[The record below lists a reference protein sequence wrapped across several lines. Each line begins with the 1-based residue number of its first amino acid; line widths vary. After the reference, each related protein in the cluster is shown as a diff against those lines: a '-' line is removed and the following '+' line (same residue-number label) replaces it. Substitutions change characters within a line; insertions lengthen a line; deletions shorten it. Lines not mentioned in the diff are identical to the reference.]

1 MRSSTSSSEHTQR
14 RGLTTATWA
23 LLALIVCL
31 LIGTELATR
40 FAIAPR
46 SAIQRRIATESA
58 AARNLRAGDVL
69 FAGNSL
75 LLWGADVPVLRKAM
89 QPDWRAHRFIVEAT
103 TFEDW
108 AFGLAN
114 LFEHGSRPSAV
125 FLVLSPTQFAQHS
138 VLGDYFARQLMA
150 PGDLPAVASELDLH
164 PTAITGMF
172 LANRSAFYGLRGE
185 LRKVLLLGLVPGLDK
200 LFALVNRAN
209 PADPPNPSASRAQ
222 TEMLERHLDRLT
234 ALSRRYGIPV
244 ILVIPPQ
251 TRATDLMDQMKS
263 LASQRGM
270 PVLLPI
276 APGALDASHYSD
288 GFHLNEKGRRLFTPA
303 LARTAL
309 DALSQSS
316 SSPERQ

>member
-1 MRSSTSSSEHTQR
+1 MRSSTSSSEHRQR
-14 RGLTTATWA
+14 RGLTPPTWT
-23 LLALIVCL
+23 LIALIACL
-31 LIGTELATR
+31 LIGTELAVR
-40 FAIAPR
+40 FVIAPR
-46 SAIQRRIATESA
+46 SAIQRRITTESA

-75 LLWGADVPVLRKAM
+75 LLWGADEPELRKSLLPA
-89 QPDWRAHRFIVEAT
+89 WRAHRFIVEAT
-103 TFEDW
+103 SFEDW

-125 FLVLSPTQFAQHS
+125 FLVLSPTQFAQHT

-150 PGDLPAVASELDLH
+150 SEDLPAVASELDLH
-164 PTAITGMF
+164 PTSITGMF

-185 LRKVLLLGLVPGLDK
+185 LRKALLLALVPGLDK

-209 PADPPNPSASRAQ
+209 PTAPAEQVSQDQ
-222 TEMLERHLDRLT
+222 TAMLGRHLDRLT
-234 ALSRRYGIPV
+234 ALSRRFDIPL

-251 TRATDLMDQMKS
+251 TKTSELMVQMKS
-263 LASQRGM
+263 LANQRGV

-276 APGALDASHYSD
+276 PPGALDASHYSD

-303 LARTAL
+303 LAESAQTAL
-309 DALSQSS
+309 TRLT
-316 SSPERQ
+316 R